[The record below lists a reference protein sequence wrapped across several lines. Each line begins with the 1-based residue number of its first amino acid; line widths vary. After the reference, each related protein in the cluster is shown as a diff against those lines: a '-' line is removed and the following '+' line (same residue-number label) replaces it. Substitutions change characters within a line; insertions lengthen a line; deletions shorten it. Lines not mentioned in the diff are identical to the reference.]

1 MDQDV
6 ETQFHTIDL
15 FIRSV
20 LDDMDKVSKS
30 TRKIDIM
37 AYIECLEDRIKNC
50 TTHNKYIMGLFDE
63 RIAYTSLLSTL
74 TTTQKVG

>member
-37 AYIECLEDRIKNC
+37 AYIESWKNELK
-50 TTHNKYIMGLFDE
+50 TVQHIINL
-63 RIAYTSLLSTL
+63 
-74 TTTQKVG
+74 

>member
-20 LDDMDKVSKS
+20 LDD
-30 TRKIDIM
+30 
-37 AYIECLEDRIKNC
+37 
-50 TTHNKYIMGLFDE
+50 
-63 RIAYTSLLSTL
+63 
-74 TTTQKVG
+74 

>member
-20 LDDMDKVSKS
+20 LDDMDKESKS

-37 AYIECLEDRIKNC
+37 AYIDSWKTELKTVQRIIN
-50 TTHNKYIMGLFDE
+50 I
-63 RIAYTSLLSTL
+63 
-74 TTTQKVG
+74 